1 MSANDVSL
9 KEYFGERLDRFE
21 KSLDRVEKALTA
33 HQIETRESM
42 KELERKVDL
51 WTWRGISASFG
62 ALLALGLAGWNAFTQ
77 RK

>member
-51 WTWRGISASFG
+51 WTWRGISASCG